1 MTTRRKNPESDLLLY
16 LAGAAGLFFLLNRK
30 KASAAEPPT
39 EQPPGEQ
46 PPVEQPPVEQ
56 PPVEQPPVE
65 QPPVTQP
72 PVVFP
77 PASVINEHK
86 VVLAVP
92 QAAFIYV
99 YGYDKPATGQTIRNT
114 LQESDAAPGRPF
126 VWAVSLSPEAYAS
139 MLERY
144 RSGVG
149 YFTAQADYGAEGK
162 GPEVRLPFD
171 LMIPGSA
178 PRVELAKPI
187 RVPLPPPVTIVPPVL
202 FNPPVTV
209 KQPPVF
215 QQPPVVTKPPVFQQP
230 PVITKPPVSPPPVV
244 VKPPPVIT
252 KPPITT
258 PPPVNPALVPVAF
271 KARIAPTTGSASVRV
286 YRVEGTRRTQI
297 VVAPTSSSAPYTLT
311 ITLPQ
316 ALATAA
322 LSQEAAN
329 TSYYAYEGD
338 FGTLGKTPLV
348 RLSLAKMGS
357 GTTPFYTFNKSTA
370 TMKGED
376 CMAGAFRSPVSATNL
391 AD

>member
-1 MTTRRKNPESDLLLY
+1 MTTRRNNPDSDLLLY

-30 KASAAEPPT
+30 KAAAAEPLT

-46 PPVEQPPVEQ
+46 PPVEQPFVEQ

-72 PVVFP
+72 PAVVP
-77 PASVINEHK
+77 PAPVINEHK

-92 QAAFIYV
+92 QAAVIYV
-99 YGYDKPATGQTIRNT
+99 YGYDKPATNQTVRNT
-114 LQESDAAPGRPF
+114 LQMRDAAPGRPF

-171 LMIPGSA
+171 LMVPGSA
-178 PRVELAKPI
+178 PLVELAKPI

-209 KQPPVF
+209 KQPTVF
-215 QQPPVVTKPPVFQQP
+215 Q
-230 PVITKPPVSPPPVV
+230 PPPVV
-244 VKPPPVIT
+244 VKPPVFQPPPVIT
-252 KPPITT
+252 KPPITA

-297 VVAPTSSSAPYTLT
+297 VVATTSSSAPYTLT
-311 ITLPQ
+311 ITLPK

-348 RLSLAKMGS
+348 RLSLAKMSS

-376 CMAGAFRSPVSATNL
+376 CMAGAFRNPMSATNL